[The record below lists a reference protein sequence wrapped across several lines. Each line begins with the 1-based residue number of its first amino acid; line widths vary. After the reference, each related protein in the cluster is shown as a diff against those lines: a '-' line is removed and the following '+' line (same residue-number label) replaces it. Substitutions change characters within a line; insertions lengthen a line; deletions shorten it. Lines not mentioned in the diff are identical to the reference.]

1 MRSDFKFQLYCCTSY
16 YELNEK
22 YDMNERVKANEKQSM
37 ERLPGDN
44 KIERTSKARCYNC
57 GSKEHLRRECNNITK
72 FFKCNEFGHILKNCQ
87 GGYKVNLIQERKR
100 CKLAKLNNIEVECL
114 TDSGSDVS
122 IIQKKIFGT
131 IENVKLRRSGS
142 LLRGL
147 GNKKTVP
154 VGEFLGTVC
163 VDDDA
168 AEQKLIVVL
177 DGAIEYD
184 VILGFDFMARF
195 CVVLNE
201 DGYVFM
207 KRKVVQS
214 DEVLKELSVYSV
226 VESEADIRVH
236 TPMQFKP
243 LVKSLIADYQP
254 AKVQVQP
261 VVELK
266 IVPDGQIKPFRQQPT
281 STAKIAMKANA
292 AKAILDEPTAATEAY
307 RKSVAQGIYCIHG
320 ARLWRMKHQAVV
332 PLAA

>member
-22 YDMNERVKANEKQSM
+22 YDMYERVKANEKQSM

-44 KIERTSKARCYNC
+44 RIERTSKARCYNC
-57 GSKEHLRRECNNITK
+57 GSKEHLRRECSNITK
-72 FFKCNEFGHILKNCQ
+72 CFKCNEFGHILKNCQ

-114 TDSGSDVS
+114 TDNGSDVS
-122 IIQKKIFGT
+122 IIRKKIFGT

-154 VGEFLGTVC
+154 VGEFLETVC
-163 VDDDA
+163 VDDVA
-168 AEQKLIVVL
+168 AEQKFIVVP

-184 VILGFDFMARF
+184 VIL
-195 CVVLNE
+195 
-201 DGYVFM
+201 GYVFM

-226 VESEADIRVH
+226 VESEADIH

-266 IVPDGQIKPFRQQPT
+266 IVPDGQIKPFRQQPSRHT
-281 STAKIAMKANA
+281 PVECA
-292 AKAILDEPTAATEAY
+292 AIQKQVEEWLEAGIV
-307 RKSVAQGIYCIHG
+307 RKSTSNRVCIDYRQLNRMVPGTDNRRSSAKCQTFCGHG
-320 ARLWRMKHQAVV
+320 LGKVRSTQHL
-332 PLAA
+332 